1 MKIKTKL
8 ILIWLS
14 SIITML
20 VLVAVVINYLSWSIH
35 KNDATDQIKHG
46 FWLLN
51 SVIAKDIKRLESN
64 AKSLADRT
72 DIIAGLNLINAYQNT
87 NNYQPLIFDV
97 EKKKILS
104 IISTQAYASGINV
117 IATYDGHGQLNNF
130 FSHSYNE
137 ENDPVNHHN
146 KPLNSEQFVGY
157 ISYKQGLAKPLI
169 APTVNDSF
177 TSSAKNLDFF
187 SFPFPNTN
195 QKEPL
200 TRIYASAKG
209 LAIEALY
216 PVSRSGLKGK
226 KKVIG
231 YLRLAKIIDHTYL
244 RTVSKNAGIG
254 LTLMLSGNRI
264 FGELKKHKGLSS
276 AVASSKLVNIK
287 DSGVQA
293 YSWVE
298 HDDHFMGVT
307 KQKLDNGSSAAFIFD
322 IPKKQFTADAEQIKN
337 GVLIV
342 LLFFFSVIPL
352 GFYLLNRFISSPINK
367 LTSSVQS
374 MRDGNFQHMGDIY
387 AKDEIGFLAHSF
399 NNMVDAIYKR
409 EKELVESEERFAL
422 AMRGANDGLWDWN
435 LETDEIYYSPRWKSM
450 LGYEEHELGTTLDS
464 WAALVLPK
472 DKDRVLQNIQDCI
485 KGRTDS
491 FEIEMSMRHKDGH
504 EVIILSRAFM
514 LKKNSGDYPVRLVG
528 THVDIT
534 KLKSMEEQFLQAQK
548 MEAIGT
554 LVGGIAHDF
563 NNTLAAIKGN
573 LYLAKNKLD
582 AKDELETKLDN
593 IDKLSGRAA
602 HMVQQLLTFARKDV
616 VSNRIFSLTSFTE
629 TESDLFQSIIPENIN
644 YTANLCNKELMVY
657 GDPNQLQ
664 QALINL
670 LNNARDAV
678 FDIKQ
683 PKISFSLNLFTV
695 NTEFK
700 KKHPHIKEELF
711 ARLSVEDN
719 GHGISD
725 EDVRHIFEPFFTT
738 KEVGQGTGLGLSMV
752 YGSVQTHGGIIE
764 VDSKKGKGTS
774 FHIYLPL
781 CHEDKPVIEET
792 EGDIISGG
800 GETILLVDDELVLRE
815 SIGEVLNSLGYTVL
829 LAADGEEALAIF
841 TANTDAIDAVISDL
855 VMPQMGGAELAKHVL
870 KGNAQMPIILA
881 TGYDK
886 GWALKAVEKND
897 RVYILHKPFSFE
909 ELSKLLR
916 TVLQST
922 SKK

>member
-20 VLVAVVINYLSWSIH
+20 VLVAVVINYLSWNIH
-35 KNDATDQIKHG
+35 KSDAEAQVKHG

-51 SVIAKDIKRLESN
+51 NIIDKDIKNLENN

-117 IATYDGHGQLNNF
+117 ITTYDGDGRLNNF
-130 FSHSYNE
+130 FAHYHNEGDEPVSHDDKS
-137 ENDPVNHHN
+137 
-146 KPLNSEQFVGY
+146 LNSEQFVGY
-157 ISYKQGLAKPLI
+157 ISYKQGLAKSLV
-169 APTVNDSF
+169 ASTVNDPF
-177 TSSAKNLDFF
+177 TSSSEIPDFF
-187 SFPFPNTN
+187 SFPLPN
-195 QKEPL
+195 KSIEEPL

-209 LAIEALY
+209 LAIEVLY
-216 PVSRSGLKGK
+216 PVWRSRLKGNK
-226 KKVIG
+226 RLVG
-231 YLRLAKIIDHTYL
+231 SLRLVKIIDPTYL
-244 RTVSKNAGIG
+244 SKVSKDAGMG
-254 LTLMLSGNRI
+254 LTLMLSDNRI
-264 FGELKKHKGLSS
+264 FGKLKNHQGLSS
-276 AVASSKLVNIK
+276 TVASSKLVNIE
-287 DSGVQA
+287 DNGVQP

-298 HDDHFMGVT
+298 HEDHFMGVT

-322 IPKKQFTADAEQIKN
+322 IPKKQFAADAEQIKN
-337 GVLIV
+337 GALIV
-342 LLFFFSVIPL
+342 LLFVLTGLPL
-352 GFYLLNRFISSPINK
+352 GLYLLNRFISSPINK
-367 LTSSVQS
+367 LTSSVES
-374 MRDGNFQHMGDIY
+374 MRDGNFQHIDDVY
-387 AKDEIGFLAHSF
+387 KKDEIGFLAHSF
-399 NNMVDAIYKR
+399 NDMVDAIYKR

-435 LETDEIYYSPRWKSM
+435 LETNEIYYSPRWKNM
-450 LGYEEHELGTTLDS
+450 LGYEENELGTTLDS
-464 WAALVLPK
+464 WADLVHPK
-472 DKDRVLQNIQDCI
+472 DKDRVLQSVQDYI
-485 KGRTDS
+485 EGRTDS
-491 FEIEMSMRHKDGH
+491 FEVEMSMRHKNGH
-504 EVIILSRAFM
+504 DVIILSRAFM
-514 LKKNSGDYPVRLVG
+514 LKKDKGDYPVRLVG

-534 KLKSMEEQFLQAQK
+534 QLKSMEEQFLQAQK

-573 LYLAKNKLD
+573 LYLAKNNLD
-582 AKDELETKLDN
+582 AKDELEIKLDN
-593 IDKLSGRAA
+593 IDKLSGQAA
-602 HMVQQLLTFARKDV
+602 HMVQQLLTFARKDI
-616 VSNRIFSLTSFTE
+616 VSNRLFSLTSFTK
-629 TESDLFQSIIPENIN
+629 TESDLFKSIIPENIH
-644 YTANLCNKELMVY
+644 YTASLCDKELIVS

-678 FDIKQ
+678 FNIKQ
-683 PKISFSLNLFTV
+683 PKISFSLGLFTV

-700 KKHPHIKEELF
+700 KKHPNIKEELL
-711 ARLSVEDN
+711 AHLSVEDN

-781 CHEDKPVIEET
+781 CHEDEPVINKV
-792 EGDIISGG
+792 EGDIISGE
-800 GETILLVDDELVLRE
+800 GETILLVDDELALRE

-841 TANTDAIDAVISDL
+841 TANTDDIDAVISDL
-855 VMPQMGGAELAKHVL
+855 VMPNMGGAELAEHVL
-870 KGNAQMPIILA
+870 KINAQIPIILA
-881 TGYDK
+881 TGHDK
-886 GWALKAVEKND
+886 DWALKAIENND
-897 RVYILHKPFSFE
+897 RVHTLHKPFSFE

-916 TVLQST
+916 TTLQ
-922 SKK
+922 